1 MSDGYHFKNNGD
13 YLKEYYKTLSDAYK
27 SKIDQRPTQN
37 EKYAKQ
43 LMGVHTEFAN
53 RNTKLTDLLND
64 YITQRNERVKTNN
77 FLKKFIFWFFIGL
90 LGILTLAVAIFI
102 ACNNNIDTIPA
113 MVSLLSVSATYLGS
127 LIAVFEIMSKYL
139 FPIDEEKDTIN
150 MIQTVINN
158 DVKVEEIMLK
168 AIDKAHTEIIERL
181 KAVKALHSDGVL
193 TDEEFKELK
202 KIILTELKNK

>member
-1 MSDGYHFKNNGD
+1 
-13 YLKEYYKTLSDAYK
+13 
-27 SKIDQRPTQN
+27 
-37 EKYAKQ
+37 
-43 LMGVHTEFAN
+43 
-53 RNTKLTDLLND
+53 
-64 YITQRNERVKTNN
+64 
-77 FLKKFIFWFFIGL
+77 
-90 LGILTLAVAIFI
+90 
-102 ACNNNIDTIPA
+102 
-113 MVSLLSVSATYLGS
+113 
-127 LIAVFEIMSKYL
+127 
-139 FPIDEEKDTIN
+139 

>member
-1 MSDGYHFKNNGD
+1 MNKDDYFKQYSKIVSDMF
-13 YLKEYYKTLSDAYK
+13 K
-27 SKIDQRPTQN
+27 SKIDQRSTQN

-53 RNTKLTDLLND
+53 RNTKLTDLLED

-77 FLKKFIFWFFIGL
+77 SLKKIIFWVFIGL
-90 LGILTLAVAIFI
+90 LGILTLAAAIFI
-102 ACNNNIDTIPA
+102 VCNRNIETIPA
-113 MVSLLSVSATYLGS
+113 MVSLLSVSVTYLGS
-127 LIAVFEIMSKYL
+127 LIAIFEIMSKYL

-168 AIDKAHTEIIERL
+168 AIDKTHTEIIERL
-181 KAVKALHSDGVL
+181 KAIKNLHNDGVL
-193 TDEEFKELK
+193 TDEEFNELK
-202 KIILTELKNK
+202 NNILAELKNK